1 MVIQITLTFDE
12 DENNYGKQ
20 IENKLLA
27 SSESFEHVQGKMK
40 QVYFNIRIYLRKM
53 NNKVDHTSL

>member
-12 DENNYGKQ
+12 DENYYGKQ

-27 SSESFEHVQGKMK
+27 SSESCEHVQGKMK
-40 QVYFNIRIYLRKM
+40 QVYFNIRINRKKM
-53 NNKVDHTSL
+53 NNKVHHTSL